1 MEIYIIF
8 SGLFFLYFIL
18 LRKGCSELV
27 SCQVQ
32 KFVSNSRAFQ
42 HLFLIFSIFM
52 IIFILNKS
60 SFKYYDTRVITNK
73 NDKKLTFSLLGEY
86 FKFTMII
93 YLLFILVSKS
103 DSPYIGLV
111 FLLISIIIFTN
122 IIEDIFIQ
130 EEESENR
137 LKKIEILRKV
147 KKGLY
152 VIFAIFLLLGTFK
165 YYQRQSIEHNK
176 KWSWI
181 TFFLGKCSGK
191 N

>member
-32 KFVSNSRAFQ
+32 KFVSDSLIFQ
-42 HLFLIFSIFM
+42 HLFLFFSIFM
-52 IIFILNKS
+52 LIFIMNKS
-60 SFKYYDTRVITNK
+60 SFKYYDTGLVTSK
-73 NDKKLTFSLLGEY
+73 NDKKLTFSLLADY
-86 FKFTMII
+86 LKYTVVI
-93 YLLFILVSKS
+93 YVLFILVSKS
-103 DSPYIGLV
+103 DSPYIGIV
-111 FLLISIIIFTN
+111 FLLVSLIIFAN
-122 IIEDIFIQ
+122 IIEDVFIQ

-137 LKKIEILRKV
+137 LKKIDLMTKI

-165 YYQRQSIEHNK
+165 YYQRQSIEHKK

-181 TFFLGKCSGK
+181 TFFLGKCTG
-191 N
+191 NN